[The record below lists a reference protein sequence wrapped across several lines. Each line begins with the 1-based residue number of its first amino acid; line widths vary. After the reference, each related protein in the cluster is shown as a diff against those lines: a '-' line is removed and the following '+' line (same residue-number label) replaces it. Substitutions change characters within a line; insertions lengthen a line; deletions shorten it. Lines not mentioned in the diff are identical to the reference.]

1 MIVLCSMIVHSS
13 ESGVHLRAQ
22 LNLAFVSHADHHQPA
37 LHLCNVVVAV
47 RIFVTRRLQVEH
59 DVWVLQ
65 RQCKLVHVP
74 SYFRHAL
81 PRGTLE
87 QRPLMVLHHY
97 ERLLPCILSEDQVDA
112 YRRFIYVQVRHSLMP
127 SSRRAV
133 LVISFDY
140 SLQMP
145 SREGPS
151 FNFLASCL
159 QIFQFLAFCI
169 SLRISSLCS
178 YRHPDS
184 LTRAPN
190 WPYFSAKKVLPIS
203 IF

>member
-13 ESGVHLRAQ
+13 EAGVHLRAH
-22 LNLAFVSHADHHQPA
+22 LNPAFVGHADHRQPA

-65 RQCKLVHVP
+65 RQCQLVHDP
-74 SYFRHAL
+74 SYLRHAFS
-81 PRGTLE
+81 RSTLE
-87 QRPLMVLHHY
+87 QRPLMVLHHH
-97 ERLLPCILSEDQVDA
+97 ERLLPCILSEYQVDA

-127 SSRRAV
+127 SFRRTV
-133 LVISFDY
+133 LVISSDY

-151 FNFLASCL
+151 FNFLATLSANFL
-159 QIFQFLAFCI
+159 VLSILYVSENKQFMFLVSFKLPQKSSKLAIF
-169 SLRISSLCS
+169 
-178 YRHPDS
+178 
-184 LTRAPN
+184 
-190 WPYFSAKKVLPIS
+190 
-203 IF
+203 